1 MLKNFFVI
9 LLFVYFVSESERVYT
24 QDELIGKGTSEF
36 YGEGYQLQKEAN
48 DAFLLMKSEAKKSGI
63 DIEIVSSYRS
73 FERQKKIW
81 TRKYKKFTSEGLN
94 PSEAINKIIEYS
106 TIPGT
111 SRHHWGTDIDIIDG
125 SKEAP
130 KSVLNPNNFTDNNIY
145 SELQI
150 WLEENANKFGFYIVY
165 TNETSR
171 KGFKYEPWHY
181 SYKSLSKPM
190 LKQYLKIDIQK
201 LLKSEKLI
209 GSEYFTDEFI
219 DKYIIQNICGI
230 NFTLK

>member
-1 MLKNFFVI
+1 M
-9 LLFVYFVSESERVYT
+9 
-24 QDELIGKGTSEF
+24 
-36 YGEGYQLQKEAN
+36 
-48 DAFLLMKSEAKKSGI
+48 
-63 DIEIVSSYRS
+63 
-73 FERQKKIW
+73 
-81 TRKYKKFTSEGLN
+81 
-94 PSEAINKIIEYS
+94 
-106 TIPGT
+106 
-111 SRHHWGTDIDIIDG
+111 
-125 SKEAP
+125 
-130 KSVLNPNNFTDNNIY
+130 
-145 SELQI
+145 QI
-150 WLEENANKFGFYIVY
+150 WLEENASKFGFYIVY